1 MTRVL
6 YPGSFDPIT
15 KGHMNIIEQASNLFE
30 EVIIAVMQNPLKKHS
45 LFTLEERLEM
55 IKEIYKNY
63 ANVITI
69 IGSGAAVDVAIE
81 YECNAIVRGLRSLTD
96 FDYEQQLAQLNRD
109 MSLEKINTVCLF
121 ANPNLMNISSSAV
134 REIFS
139 LDKDVSRY
147 VCPIVKEKML
157 TKKVGR

>member
-1 MTRVL
+1 MDIVTSFGIVL
-6 YPGSFDPIT
+6 LFSLLGEILKYIIPLPIPA
-15 KGHMNIIEQASNLFE
+15 NIYGMILLFF
-30 EVIIAVMQNPLKKHS
+30 A
-45 LFTLEERLEM
+45 
-55 IKEIYKNY
+55 
-63 ANVITI
+63 
-69 IGSGAAVDVAIE
+69 
-81 YECNAIVRGLRSLTD
+81 
-96 FDYEQQLAQLNRD
+96 LNFKLVK
-109 MSLEKINTVCLF
+109 LEKINTVCLF